1 MEYHRR
7 EFLVSQI
14 KLGIIYNNNFIIEP
28 FRTLD
33 VIQSHDIYQESYDE
47 CLLNG
52 IMTNDETSHW
62 LNAEGLWTEQQEQ
75 NLKESQDNIEN
86 IKLEMFKNA
95 LNKPKVDSLRKQ
107 LRGIEK
113 AIIKASSYK
122 NSLFQNTCETNAE
135 YEQRTW
141 LILQSVK
148 IKTKTFTIEDH
159 INTIYNIFQQNLLED
174 KDIRELAR
182 KEPWHSFWTVADKG
196 KISLFKKYKD
206 RDLTY
211 NQKNLL
217 LWSQTYDNIQE
228 SIDCPDRDIIDDDDL
243 LDGWFILQSRE
254 RQNEKKKKL
263 LDTSIGNAKI
273 QNSSEVFVVG
283 QSKEQIEDIQKLN
296 NSKNKALLNQR
307 ISKLD
312 QRNSVDFYD
321 FEDKKLEVIQEA
333 QRAQRGK

>member
-1 MEYHRR
+1 MA
-7 EFLVSQI
+7 
-14 KLGIIYNNNFIIEP
+14 
-28 FRTLD
+28 
-33 VIQSHDIYQESYDE
+33 
-47 CLLNG
+47 
-52 IMTNDETSHW
+52 TNDRIEK
-62 LNAEGLWTEQQEQ
+62 
-75 NLKESQDNIEN
+75 LKEILAERKEAKKELTKKKRNTRINKRLKAKRKTAKSLKKREKKKAITVE
-86 IKLEMFKNA
+86 KN
-95 LNKPKVDSLRKQ
+95 KVK
-107 LRGIEK
+107 K

-296 NSKNKALLNQR
+296 NSKNKALLSQR

-333 QRAQRGK
+333 QKAQRGK